1 MVRAP
6 QAFAPGAQVRVIGE
20 GGGFSISATG
30 RSLTAGLVGETARVK
45 LPGGR
50 VVTGVVR
57 DAQTVEMA
65 L

>member
-1 MVRAP
+1 MVRTP
-6 QAFAPGAQVRVIGE
+6 QAFAPGAQIRVQGE

-30 RSLTAGLVGETARVK
+30 RALTAGMVGESARIK

-57 DAQTVEMA
+57 DAQTVELA

>member
-1 MVRAP
+1 MSG
-6 QAFAPGAQVRVIGE
+6 Q

-30 RSLTAGLVGETARVK
+30 QALTAGMVGESARVK

-57 DAQTVEMA
+57 DAQTVELA